1 MKTKKII
8 ISITL
13 IIVATTIPTWFIL
26 NNQIKD
32 SNEEFGIYLMDNTIV
47 ISEKNIINYN
57 RTSHEI
63 KLNQEG
69 INNINNLDL
78 IRKPFQI
85 KLNNKVI
92 YGGSFW
98 SNMLSSSTSDIVII
112 DILFFES
119 NSPDTIR
126 IDQCYP
132 SSIFC
137 TGEDLRDNHEIFD
150 FFQRIGKL
158 IQ

>member
-1 MKTKKII
+1 M
-8 ISITL
+8 
-13 IIVATTIPTWFIL
+13 
-26 NNQIKD
+26 IK
-32 SNEEFGIYLMDNTIV
+32 SNY
-47 ISEKNIINYN
+47 
-57 RTSHEI
+57 
-63 KLNQEG
+63 NQEG

-92 YGGSFW
+92 YGGYFW

-119 NSPDTIR
+119 NSTDTIR

-137 TGEDLRDNHEIFD
+137 TGEDLRNNQEIFD